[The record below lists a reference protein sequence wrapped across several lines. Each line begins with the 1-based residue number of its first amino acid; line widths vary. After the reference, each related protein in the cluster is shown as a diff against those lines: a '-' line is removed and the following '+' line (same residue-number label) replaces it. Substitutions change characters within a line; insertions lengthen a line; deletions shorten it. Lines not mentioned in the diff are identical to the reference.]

1 MTIVWLTGLQAYPLT
16 AEPAVTAESTVTTE
30 PAVTAES
37 TVTTEPAVTAES
49 TVTAEPVVTAEPC
62 SSYLKKLTLKRRL
75 NSFQAIHLQRQFD
88 STFLEYSPH

>member
-16 AEPAVTAESTVTTE
+16 AE

-75 NSFQAIHLQRQFD
+75 NWAIHLQRQFD
-88 STFLEYSPH
+88 STFLVYSQR

>member
-1 MTIVWLTGLQAYPLT
+1 MTIVVWLTGLQDESNFELIFVRAGLTWAHLLT
-16 AEPAVTAESTVTTE
+16 AEPAVTAESTVTAE
-30 PAVTAES
+30 PAVAAEL
-37 TVTTEPAVTAES
+37 
-49 TVTAEPVVTAEPC
+49 C